1 MQVLEGDA
9 MFAKGAPED
18 GEELA
23 ARTVGLVTNA
33 EFKGWLSSSGGDI
46 EVFHSFSAR
55 RQVHF
60 A

>member
-1 MQVLEGDA
+1 MSSPLRVLLTLELKSRMQVLEGDA

-33 EFKGWLSSSGGDI
+33 EFKGWLY
-46 EVFHSFSAR
+46 
-55 RQVHF
+55 
-60 A
+60 